1 MIRTIF
7 AAAALSV
14 LAAPPAVAFNHLFNS
29 VWGIKGNDTG
39 GIIPWSPE
47 NEANA
52 YQIASDNCG
61 WYGKFPV
68 ATGLVRRPGEYISY
82 RCVWD
87 PPGTRARFE
96 LREIER
102 STRHRAVVQPTL
114 K

>member
-7 AAAALSV
+7 AAAVVSV
-14 LAAPPAVAFNHLFNS
+14 LAAPPALAFNHLFNS
-29 VWGIKGNDTG
+29 VWGAKGNDTG

-47 NEANA
+47 NEAHA
-52 YQIASDNCG
+52 FQIASEHCARG
-61 WYGKFPV
+61 GKYPV
-68 ATGLVRRPGEYISY
+68 ATSLARRPGEYIGY

-102 STRHRAVVQPTL
+102 STRHHVIQPTL